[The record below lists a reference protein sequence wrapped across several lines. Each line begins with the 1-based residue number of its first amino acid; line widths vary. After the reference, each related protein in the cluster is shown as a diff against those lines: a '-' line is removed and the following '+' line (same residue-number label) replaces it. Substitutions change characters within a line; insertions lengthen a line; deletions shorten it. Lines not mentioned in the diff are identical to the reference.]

1 LSVKLLNVVV
11 YIPIKSRVQVHFVER
26 LLSPSTLVQKLCLEV
41 FLNQGGVTEILRGL
55 LQTTFAPKN
64 EQ

>member
-1 LSVKLLNVVV
+1 V